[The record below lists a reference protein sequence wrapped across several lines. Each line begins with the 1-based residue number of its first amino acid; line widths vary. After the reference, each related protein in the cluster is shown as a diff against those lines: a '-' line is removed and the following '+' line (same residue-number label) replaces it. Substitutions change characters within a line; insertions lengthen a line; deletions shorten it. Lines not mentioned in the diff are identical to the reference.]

1 MKTKKIVFL
10 AVLTA
15 ISLILFMVENL
26 FPPIFP
32 FAPGVKL
39 GLSNI
44 ILLFILIKYDYISA
58 LVVLAAKCLVATAF
72 AGFFSLYFSLTC
84 GILSLT
90 LMFLLYKFLFPK
102 IGIVVISI
110 SGAILFNICQLLL
123 AAILYNTYP
132 ILYYIPIGALISI
145 LTGAVVGFALYLIIK
160 YLPENFLTD

>member
-1 MKTKKIVFL
+1 MKTKKLVFL

-58 LVVLAAKCLVATAF
+58 LVVLIAKCLIAAF
-72 AGFFSLYFSLTC
+72 ITGFFSLYFSLTC
-84 GILSLT
+84 GILALT

-102 IGIVVISI
+102 IGIVVISV
-110 SGAILFNICQLLL
+110 SGAILFNVCQLIL
-123 AAILYNTYP
+123 AAILYNAYP
-132 ILYYIPIGALISI
+132 ILYYIPIGSSVSI
-145 LTGAVVGFALYLIIK
+145 LTGAVTGFALYLIVK
-160 YLPENFLTD
+160 YLPDRFLTD